1 MQLLEL
7 QQGAGGLSQEQLT
20 QLQQLARGLSPVQL
34 AWVSGYLAA
43 FANQGAALPS
53 AEVVP
58 ASSSP
63 LTILYGSQTGNS
75 RSLASALAQQAQSQG
90 LTVKLVSMADYKP
103 RQLKE
108 EQQLLVLV
116 STHGEGD
123 PPDDAMALHKFLHST
138 RAPKLPQLSYSVLAL
153 GDSSYDNF
161 CQTGLEFDER
171 LQQLGAQRL
180 LDRADC
186 DVDFEETA
194 AQWQAQVLERL
205 AAASPA
211 AGTAVAAA
219 PVAQAGNYSRSTPFE
234 SPLLVSQKI
243 TGRGSV
249 KDTRHVELSL
259 EGSGL
264 TYQPGDALGV
274 WMGNDPELV
283 EALLR
288 LLALEG
294 DQQVQVKDQTLSL
307 RQALTEHYELTLLHP
322 ALVGAWA
329 EFSGNEALAATAADR
344 EQLKTFIQ
352 QHQLIDLAQRYPAS
366 VEATALLSALR
377 KLTPRL
383 YSIASSQAEVE
394 EEVHLTVAL
403 VEEERDGHARQGTVS
418 GAFAHRLQEGDGVR
432 VYVEANDNFRL
443 PSDDTTPVIMIGPGT
458 GIAPFRAFLQ
468 ERDARG
474 AQGDN
479 WLFFGNP
486 TFTEDFLYQVEWQGY
501 VKSGLLTRISLAFSR
516 DQQHKIYVQDRIR
529 EQGQEL
535 YQWLQR
541 GAHLYLCG
549 DANRMAV
556 DVDQALADVVAQHGG
571 LSADAARDYLSEL
584 RSSKR
589 YQKDVY

>member
-1 MQLLEL
+1 MQLQQL

-20 QLQQLARGLSPVQL
+20 QLQQLASGLSPVQL

-43 FANQGAALPS
+43 FANQGAAGQSP
-53 AEVVP
+53 AEDQP
-58 ASSSP
+58 PSSS

-90 LTVKLVSMADYKP
+90 RVVKLVSMADYKP

-123 PPDDAMALHKFLHST
+123 PPDDAMALHKFLHSA

-161 CQTGLEFDER
+161 CQTGLEFDQR
-171 LQQLGAQRL
+171 LHQLGARRL
-180 LDRADC
+180 LERADC
-186 DVDFEETA
+186 DVDFEDTA

-205 AAASPA
+205 ATVSPA
-211 AGTAVAAA
+211 TGAAVASA
-219 PVAQAGNYSRSTPFE
+219 PPAQASGYSRSTPFE
-234 SPLLVSQKI
+234 SSLLLSQKI

-264 TYQPGDALGV
+264 SYQPGDALGV
-274 WMGNDPELV
+274 WMSNDPELV

-294 DQQVQVKDQTLSL
+294 EQQVEVKDQTLSL
-307 RQALTEHYELTLLHP
+307 RQALTDHYELTLLHP

-329 EFSGNEALAATAADR
+329 EFSGSEALAAIVADR
-344 EQLKTFIQ
+344 DQLKTFIG

-366 VEATALLSALR
+366 VDAEALLATLR

-383 YSIASSQAEVE
+383 YSIASSQAEVD

-403 VEEERDGHARQGTVS
+403 VEEERDGHVRQGTVS

-458 GIAPFRAFLQ
+458 GVAPFRAFLQ

-474 AQGDN
+474 AQGQN

-486 TFTEDFLYQVEWQGY
+486 TFTEDFLYQLEWQGY
-501 VKSGLLTRISLAFSR
+501 VKSGLLTHISLAFSR
-516 DQQHKIYVQDRIR
+516 DQQQKIYVQDRIR
-529 EQGQEL
+529 EQGAEL

-549 DANRMAV
+549 DANRMAA
-556 DVDQALADVVAQHGG
+556 DVEQALIDVVAQHGG
-571 LSADAARDYLSEL
+571 LSVEAAQDYLSEL